1 MERKCYAK
9 VNLTLDSLLK
19 RDDGYHEIDSIMVR
33 INLFDKL
40 IIKKNKENKFNY
52 ETNLPDICALE
63 DNLIY
68 KAWDLLKDRVDENG
82 VDVTLIK
89 IIPLAAGLAGGS
101 TDAAEMIKGLDKLW
115 DLGLTLDEKMSLGK
129 RLGADIP
136 FFFLESNARAQGIGE
151 ILTPFTNKLK
161 MKLLLI
167 NDGTEISSAFVYK
180 RLGDYGV
187 IDTSEIIEKL
197 HKGEK
202 SAISGFRNVME
213 DVIFENFP
221 HIREIC
227 SRIEDIG
234 AEKALVS
241 GSGASVFGVFT
252 DDKSLEFAYDK
263 LSGKYK
269 FVEKVELV
277 DD

>member
-1 MERKCYAK
+1 
-9 VNLTLDSLLK
+9 
-19 RDDGYHEIDSIMVR
+19 
-33 INLFDKL
+33 
-40 IIKKNKENKFNY
+40 
-52 ETNLPDICALE
+52 
-63 DNLIY
+63 
-68 KAWDLLKDRVDENG
+68 
-82 VDVTLIK
+82 
-89 IIPLAAGLAGGS
+89 
-101 TDAAEMIKGLDKLW
+101 
-115 DLGLTLDEKMSLGK
+115 
-129 RLGADIP
+129 
-136 FFFLESNARAQGIGE
+136 
-151 ILTPFTNKLK
+151 

-187 IDTSEIIEKL
+187 IDTTGIIEKL
-197 HKGEK
+197 RKGEK

-227 SRIEDIG
+227 SRLEDIG

-252 DDKSLEFAYDK
+252 DDSSLDLAYEK
-263 LSGKYK
+263 LTGKYK